1 MTIHSEL
8 NAQNP
13 ERTAQT
19 PQPKIH
25 YPKHTTFSFSLSRG
39 LLLVLLLLLAIVLI
53 FSIKPLLA
61 LYHQGQAG
69 RALGEVVAVGDNE
82 YGGFACLRPFVE
94 DLQQRESLQTA
105 LTHLRKAES
114 FAPNQSHTYL
124 LLGRTF
130 CLLGDYESAIPAFQ
144 KFGELR
150 PKNPL
155 GYLEMGFALLQ
166 ACLPN
171 GKCPDGLNTYDAW
184 RKAGVRAED
193 FLALA
198 ERARQKEDYAT
209 ALLWYQNAQ
218 RMGME
223 LRSTVLYMRFILL
236 RNTDKERSKE
246 LLEQAVT
253 FDSGW
258 IDASM
263 RFVAWHW
270 YARQL
275 YEHKKISKAERTFY
289 QAISYNSG
297 DITNN
302 WALSECYRFLGLINF
317 YHNKKL
323 NEAEKFFQKA
333 LDIYPKNTWAY
344 IGLGIL
350 LYQMDNDNLADSDQY
365 FQEAIKLD
373 KKNLI
378 LWITLVKFWISI
390 DRVDRAQEYCRQVV
404 ENGFSTDDVELCR
417 DIYP

>member
-1 MTIHSEL
+1 M
-8 NAQNP
+8 
-13 ERTAQT
+13 
-19 PQPKIH
+19 
-25 YPKHTTFSFSLSRG
+25 
-39 LLLVLLLLLAIVLI
+39 LLVLLLLLAIILI

-61 LYHQGQAG
+61 LFHQGQAG

-166 ACLPN
+166 ARPPN

-223 LRSTVLYMRFILL
+223 LRSTVAYIRYITLKQAGKKEEADQAL
-236 RNTDKERSKE
+236 RTAIDIDR
-246 LLEQAVT
+246 
-253 FDSGW
+253 GW
-258 IDASM
+258 VDNNL
-263 RFVAWHW
+263 RFVAWNYYGRSLFYKHNFKKAKQIIKFAISM
-270 YARQL
+270 YSDFDSQKSVLSDL
-275 YEHKKISKAERTFY
+275 YRYLAVSSLYLDEKAE
-289 QAISYNSG
+289 AISYIAEAKDANPSSV
-297 DITNN
+297 
-302 WALSECYRFLGLINF
+302 WAHLQYGWILYKIDPRNAHTTLQEFERGLELA
-317 YHNKKL
+317 KKD
-323 NEAEKFFQKA
+323 KFIWKSV
-333 LDIYPKNTWAY
+333 I
-344 IGLGIL
+344 
-350 LYQMDNDNLADSDQY
+350 
-365 FQEAIKLD
+365 
-373 KKNLI
+373 
-378 LWITLVKFWISI
+378 
-390 DRVDRAQEYCRQVV
+390 
-404 ENGFSTDDVELCR
+404 ELCVNLNR
-417 DIYP
+417 EDWVIMFCQRANQNGIKDIEGCSG